1 MVSTGGIL
9 SLNFSKKG
17 ALLVEPGDGVR
28 AIDGGTPALVVDVEE
43 REVERC
49 ALCGDIGDRG
59 PGECEE

>member
-1 MVSTGGIL
+1 M
-9 SLNFSKKG
+9 
-17 ALLVEPGDGVR
+17 R